1 MSSVGAESLL
11 ALHLGRQDAITLVCG
26 DCGRC
31 LHGDHGRGLRR
42 AVRTAETVIASSR
55 PTERSP
61 FAMAQRRGDARRK
74 PAQATE
80 RAVSRRDFLGLLRG
94 RSGSVSP
101 ATEGPSPER
110 TTPAGDV
117 GPSKRE
123 RLARLLSALKAQGPV
138 PEGLAAGRVQKRE
151 NRTCSACGA
160 CVRACPTTA
169 LTLETK
175 GNTRTLAFNGAACV
189 GCGSC
194 ARVCLP
200 GFLECTGTT
209 LDAMASGTT
218 TVLFSAPTGRCRR
231 CRTESTALSE
241 AGFCPVC
248 SRKRAGMQ
256 DSA

>member
-1 MSSVGAESLL
+1 
-11 ALHLGRQDAITLVCG
+11 
-26 DCGRC
+26 
-31 LHGDHGRGLRR
+31 
-42 AVRTAETVIASSR
+42 VRTAKTVIASGR

-61 FAMAQRRGDARRK
+61 FAMAQRPAGTRRK

-94 RSGSVSP
+94 KCGPVSP
-101 ATEGPSPER
+101 ATEGPPPEQA
-110 TTPAGDV
+110 TPAEGME
-117 GPSKRE
+117 PSKRE
-123 RLARLLSALKAQGPV
+123 RLARLLGALKARGPV
-138 PEGLAAGRVQKRE
+138 PEGLAGGRVRKRE

-160 CVRACPTTA
+160 CVRTCPTKA

-175 GNTRTLAFNGAACV
+175 GNTRTLAFNEAACV

-200 GFLECTGTT
+200 GFLECADTT
-209 LDAMASGTT
+209 LEAMASGTA

-231 CRTESTALSE
+231 CRTESTALS
-241 AGFCPVC
+241 ADGFCPIC

-256 DSA
+256 DPA